1 MNYYAYHTAG
11 YAVGA
16 LAGMTRANFR
26 IHGEEKIPTGSLI
39 FVINHFT
46 RMETIFLP
54 YFINRITGLTVWSLA
69 DNTLFKGNFGKLL
82 ENLGAM
88 SNKNPDRD
96 RLIVRSLLT
105 GESAWIIFPE
115 GRMVKNK
122 KVYSAG
128 KKDESRFMILSASGL
143 HPPRT
148 GAATLSL
155 RTEFY
160 RRRLAVMQENN
171 PEEARRILDRFGIE
185 DPEPIHRTQSYI
197 VPVNIT
203 YHPMR
208 GRENNLNR
216 LAGLLMGEVSERM
229 TEEIMMEGSMLL
241 SGVDVDIRFG
251 DPIRAAGYINT
262 RAVKA
267 DMASNEPIGF
277 DDPIASRPMLRK
289 TALRIMGRY
298 MSAIYRMTSVNPDHI
313 LATLLKHCPQGTI
326 DVKDLRRRVFL
337 ALATIDYDK
346 LGIFRHQSLSRNPAG
361 LLTDDPYKRIASFV
375 KLAVEKGVLAE
386 QDGRIKKIYDFEK
399 AHEFHQIRIENPIA
413 VAANEIEPMDDL
425 QEMLKSIARQPS
437 LRIQY
442 QIRRHL
448 LEKGDIDF
456 EKDYFRFAEK
466 GAAKPKE
473 VGSPFFI
480 QGSRRDIGVLLV
492 HGYMAAPLEVRALG
506 ERIAANGYPV
516 YGVRLRGHGTAP
528 EDLAQRSHE
537 EWTESVA
544 EGYAIMSNLCQ
555 TVVAGGFSFG
565 AGLVLDLCTRTDDIR
580 AVFAISAPLKLQ
592 DFSSHFV
599 GAVHLWNSLVGKLH
613 IPSASKRF
621 VKNNPEN
628 PHINYTRNPISGV
641 AEMGKLMNQLEP
653 KLSAISIPALIIQ
666 SERDPVVHPAG
677 SMRIFKGISS
687 EDKQYV
693 LVNTPRHGIV
703 NGDGSERVFYAVE
716 GFIAGLSSPPSPG
729 EGGAARQ
736 NSSP

>member
-1 MNYYAYHTAG
+1 M
-11 YAVGA
+11 GA
-16 LAGMTRANFR
+16 LAGLVRANFR
-26 IHGEEKIPTGSLI
+26 IHGEEQIPKGSLV

-46 RMETIFLP
+46 RIETIFLP

-69 DNTLFKGNFGKLL
+69 DHALFRGNFGKLL

-96 RLIVRSLLT
+96 QLIVRSLLT

-122 KVYSAG
+122 KVYDAAG
-128 KKDESRFMILSASGL
+128 KNESRFMVLSASGL

-160 RRRLAVMQENN
+160 RRRLRIMEENN
-171 PEEARRILDRFGIE
+171 PAEARRILDLFGIE
-185 DPEPIHRTQSYI
+185 DPGPIHHTQTHI

-216 LAGLLMGEVSERM
+216 LAGLLMGEVSGRT
-229 TEEIMMEGSMLL
+229 TEEIMMEGGMLL

-251 DPIRAAGYINT
+251 EPIRAAGYIRS
-262 RAVKA
+262 RAVQA
-267 DMASNEPIGF
+267 DISSNAPIGF

-298 MSAIYRMTSVNPDHI
+298 MSAIYRMTTVNPDHI
-313 LATLLKHCPQGTI
+313 LATLLKHFPHRKI
-326 DVKDLRRRVFL
+326 DEKDLRRRTFL
-337 ALATIDYDK
+337 AIATIDYRK
-346 LGIFRHQSLSRNPAG
+346 LGIFPHQSLSRNPAG
-361 LLTDDPYKRIASFV
+361 LLTDDPYGRIGSFV
-375 KLAVEKGVLAE
+375 KLAVEKGVLFE
-386 QDGRIKKIYDFEK
+386 SDGQLEKIYDFET
-399 AHEFHQIRIENPIA
+399 AHDFHQIRIENPIA

-425 QEMLKSIARQPS
+425 QKMLKSIARQPA
-437 LRIQY
+437 LRIRY
-442 QIRRHL
+442 RIRRHL

-456 EKDYFRFAEK
+456 EKDYFRFAEE
-466 GAAKPKE
+466 GRAKPKD

-480 QGSRRDIGVLLV
+480 RGSRRDIGVLIV
-492 HGYMAAPLEVRALG
+492 HGYMAAPMEVRALG
-506 ERIAANGYPV
+506 ERIAASGYPV
-516 YGVRLRGHGTAP
+516 YGVRLPGHGTAP
-528 EDLAQRSHE
+528 EDLAQRSHL
-537 EWTESVA
+537 EWTQSVA
-544 EGYAIMSNLCQ
+544 EGYAIVSNLCE

-565 AGLVLDLCTRTDDIR
+565 AGLVLDLCTRADDIR

-592 DFSSHFV
+592 DFSSRFV
-599 GAVHLWNSLVGKLH
+599 GALHFWNSLAGKLH
-613 IPSASKRF
+613 IPKASMRF
-621 VKNNPEN
+621 VNNSPEN

-641 AEMGKLMNQLEP
+641 AEMGKLMTQLEA
-653 KLSAISIPALIIQ
+653 KLSTIKVPALIIQ
-666 SERDPVVHPAG
+666 SDRDPVVHPAG
-677 SMRIFKGISS
+677 SLRIFRGISS
-687 EDKQYV
+687 EDKQYL

-703 NGDGSERVFYAVE
+703 NGDGSERVFHAVE
-716 GFIAGLSSPPSPG
+716 NFIAGLSSPPSPG

-736 NSSP
+736 SSSP